1 MVVLGCI
8 ARGLALYRQPTYKS
22 HGGLMDYRQAYVD
35 GGCNNWGQ
43 SKIKQNLI
51 SKLIPFFILTPITLI
66 MDILT

>member
-1 MVVLGCI
+1 
-8 ARGLALYRQPTYKS
+8 
-22 HGGLMDYRQAYVD
+22 MDYRQAYVD